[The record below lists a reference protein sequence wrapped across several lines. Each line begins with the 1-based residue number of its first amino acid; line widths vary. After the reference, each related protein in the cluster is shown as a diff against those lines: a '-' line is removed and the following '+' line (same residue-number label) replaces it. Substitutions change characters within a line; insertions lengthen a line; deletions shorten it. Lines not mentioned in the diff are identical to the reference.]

1 MITMIFLQID
11 KQRDEGYLYQ
21 QIYKQI
27 KQIILKRKLRKNDKL
42 PSKRTLANQLQV
54 SINTISLAY
63 EQLLA
68 EGYIYAI
75 ERSGYYVEDIASFTN
90 ESDIKAEL
98 PDDLKEV
105 TIDRRNLLSLSHM
118 TTDVTLFPFHEW
130 KRCQQVAIDLHRE
143 ELAHIPHFQGP
154 YLVRESICKL
164 TNLTRGVNSYPEQ
177 VVISTGTQPLIQQ
190 IIQLKPNLKV
200 AIENPGYA
208 RLYLHLK
215 QMGIQVEPIS
225 LDEKGI
231 DIDELEKSDA
241 NVVIVTPSH
250 QFPTGKIMPISRR
263 IELLNWAATKDNRY
277 IIEDDYDSEFKYET
291 DQIPSLQSL
300 DRNQRVIYIGTF
312 SKSMLTSL
320 RISYA
325 ILPIPLLRQYRER
338 YCHII
343 PYNNTLTALTMHN
356 FIESGAYTRHVK
368 RMTHIYE
375 EKRQLLIDELTTRF
389 GDSISIDNI
398 PAGLHFVAH
407 FNTERTYEEVEAS
420 AKEEKLEVY
429 SLKRFTLKELQ
440 EQKGVITLVIGFAA
454 IQKEHIKEA
463 VNKLY
468 KILY

>member
-1 MITMIFLQID
+1 MILLQID

-27 KQIILKRKLRKNDKL
+27 KEIILKRKLRKNDKL
-42 PSKRTLANQLQV
+42 PSKRALAKQLQV

-75 ERSGYYVEDIASFTN
+75 ERSGYYVEDITAFAN
-90 ESDIKAEL
+90 EEKLKTEL
-98 PDDLKEV
+98 PEDLKEV
-105 TIDRRNLLSLSHM
+105 PFDRRDWLSLSHM
-118 TTDVTLFPFHEW
+118 ATDVSRFPFQEW

-164 TNLTRGVNSYPEQ
+164 TNLTRAVSSFPEQ
-177 VVISTGTQPLIQQ
+177 VVISTGTQPLIEQL
-190 IIQLKPNLKV
+190 IKLKPHVKV

-215 QMGIQVEPIS
+215 QMGIDVEPIP

-231 DIDELEKSDA
+231 DIDALEKSGA

-250 QFPTGKIMPISRR
+250 QFPMGTIMPISRR
-263 IELLNWAATKDNRY
+263 IELLNWAAAKPDRY

-325 ILPIPLLRQYRER
+325 ILPIPLLRKYRER
-338 YCHII
+338 YCHVI
-343 PYNNTLTALTMHN
+343 PFNNTLTALTLHY
-356 FIESGAYTRHVK
+356 FIESGAYARHVK
-368 RMTHIYE
+368 RMNHVYE
-375 EKRQLLIDELTTRF
+375 EKRQLLIDALQQQFGRF
-389 GDSISIDNI
+389 VTIENI

-407 FNTERTYEEVEAS
+407 FKTNATYEEVEAK
-420 AKEEKLEVY
+420 AKAAKIEVY
-429 SLKRFTLKELQ
+429 TIRRFSLKELP
-440 EQKGVITLVIGFAA
+440 QKKGEITLVIGFAA
-454 IQKEHIKEA
+454 IQKEQIERA
-463 VNKLY
+463 VRKLY
-468 KILY
+468 TVLY